1 MTYKKLFFWDPLYVK
16 IFYAIIKK
24 YPWLNILCFQ
34 VPDASEV
41 GCYRNNS
48 GAISRYVVENLE
60 CSFTDTI
67 TSLQVDTFTYISYLS
82 IFLSI
87 YLSKYLSIYQIIFLS
102 IYLSILY
109 LSIYLFRLDL

>member
-1 MTYKKLFFWDPLYVK
+1 MTKYTFFL
-16 IFYAIIKK
+16 
-24 YPWLNILCFQ
+24 Q

-67 TSLQVDTFTYISYLS
+67 TSLQVDTFTDI
-82 IFLSI
+82 I
-87 YLSKYLSIYQIIFLS
+87 YPIS
-102 IYLSILY
+102 IYLSIKLYICLTYYLYNLLPLYLFIYQSIY
-109 LSIYLFRLDL
+109 LSIYLFFFIYLSIYLFIYLSIYLSN